1 MKYKLNL
8 GCGYER
14 LDGWLNLDAAPDS
27 AADRLMPAHDLDFPA
42 GSVSEAR
49 AAHLIE
55 HLGFF
60 KAKYF
65 LSECRRVLAPGGALL
80 LETPHIERTFEIFLA
95 GDAAAREAAL
105 GWVYGSETPG
115 MGHVY
120 CFPKDL
126 LLELLD
132 EAGFDAAPPEEFLC
146 QPHRPAL
153 RVRAVRREGE
163 RAALACAFRRRLLD
177 EGLAVPADELCAA
190 GLERTVRTLTGAA
203 GAPAAALEEALVSAP
218 AALAWF
224 ALEQENEERPSPE
237 AAACARLVSWRLQGR
252 LAAAYAAGLE
262 RGAGRDEAFAAALAA
277 GRALTAAA
285 LAGAAEPP
293 GPGPAEGAPEVFTAA
308 TALAWSLRAAA
319 LRARG
324 A

>member
-1 MKYKLNL
+1 MELKLNI

-14 LDGWLNLDAAPDS
+14 LDGWLNLDSGPAS
-27 AADRLMPAHDLDFPA
+27 AADRLMPAHDLAFPA
-42 GSVSEAR
+42 GSAAQVR
-49 AAHLIE
+49 AAQLIE

-65 LSECRRVLAPGGALL
+65 LSECRRVLKPGGALL
-80 LETPHIERTFEIFLA
+80 LETPHIERTFELFLS
-95 GDAAAREAAL
+95 GDTRAREAAL

-132 EAGFDAAPPEEFLC
+132 EAGFEAAAPEEFLY
-146 QPHRPAL
+146 QPGRPAL

-163 RAALACAFRRRLLD
+163 RPALACALRRRLLD
-177 EGLAVPADELCAA
+177 ERIAVPADELCAA
-190 GLERTVRTLTGAA
+190 GLERTVRTLTGSA
-203 GAPAAALEEALVSAP
+203 GAPAAALAEALISAP

-224 ALEQENEERPSPE
+224 ALEGENEERPSPE
-237 AAACARLVSWRLQGR
+237 AAACSRLAEWRLQGR
-252 LAAAYAAGLE
+252 LAAVYAAELE
-262 RGAGRDEAFAAALAA
+262 RGADRDRAYRAALAA
-277 GRALTAAA
+277 GRSLTEAA
-285 LAGAAEPP
+285 LAGAAVPP
-293 GPGPAEGAPEVFTAA
+293 GPAPAEGAPEVFTAD
-308 TALAWSLRAAA
+308 TALAWSLREAA

-324 A
+324 G